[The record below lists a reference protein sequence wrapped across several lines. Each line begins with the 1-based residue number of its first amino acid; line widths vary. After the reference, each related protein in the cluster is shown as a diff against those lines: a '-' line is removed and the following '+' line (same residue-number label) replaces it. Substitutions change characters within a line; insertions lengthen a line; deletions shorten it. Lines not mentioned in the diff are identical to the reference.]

1 MNQFGY
7 FPHSLRTTDR
17 RATKF
22 PNFHVAVLWYKSKSQ
37 DYQNQQTYL
46 FCTKYFTFVKNL
58 TMKKLSEIVEE
69 EIKRSPFL
77 MESLREGLINI
88 SSLARKIQKPVEK
101 IIGKGV
107 KSSAI
112 IMAINRL
119 PIQVEQKQE
128 PNLVRFISKL
138 RDVRVRSN
146 IVDYTFVASGTLIH
160 AQASL
165 LARAA
170 ELPKSFHS
178 ISQGVT
184 ETTILVDESLENDLI
199 QIFRKEKCIERER
212 DLTVLT
218 FLLPAENR
226 VLYGFYYFILREFA
240 WNGINL
246 VEVISTSNEFTLV
259 VSTKDLDAAFK
270 VLSTL
275 RNG

>member
-1 MNQFGY
+1 
-7 FPHSLRTTDR
+7 
-17 RATKF
+17 
-22 PNFHVAVLWYKSKSQ
+22 
-37 DYQNQQTYL
+37 
-46 FCTKYFTFVKNL
+46 
-58 TMKKLSEIVEE
+58 MKKLSEIVEE

-88 SSLARKIQKPVEK
+88 SALARKIQRPVEK
-101 IIGKGV
+101 TIGKGV
-107 KSSAI
+107 QTSAI
-112 IMAINRL
+112 IMSINRL
-119 PIQVEQKQE
+119 PMQLEQKQE

-146 IVDYTFVASGTLIH
+146 IVDYTFVSSGTLIH
-160 AQASL
+160 AQTSL
-165 LARAA
+165 LLRAA

-184 ETTILVDESLENDLI
+184 ETTILVDESLEKDLI
-199 QIFRKEKCIERER
+199 HIFRKEKCIERER

>member
-1 MNQFGY
+1 
-7 FPHSLRTTDR
+7 
-17 RATKF
+17 
-22 PNFHVAVLWYKSKSQ
+22 
-37 DYQNQQTYL
+37 
-46 FCTKYFTFVKNL
+46 
-58 TMKKLSEIVEE
+58 MKKLSEIVEE
-69 EIKRSPFL
+69 EIKQSPFL

-88 SSLARKIQKPVEK
+88 SALARKIQKPVEK

-107 KSSAI
+107 QTNAI
-112 IMAINRL
+112 IMSINRL

-146 IVDYTFVASGTLIH
+146 IVDYTFVSSGTLIH
-160 AQASL
+160 AQTSL
-165 LARAA
+165 LVRAA

-199 QIFRKEKCIERER
+199 HIFRKEKCIERER

>member
-1 MNQFGY
+1 
-7 FPHSLRTTDR
+7 
-17 RATKF
+17 
-22 PNFHVAVLWYKSKSQ
+22 
-37 DYQNQQTYL
+37 
-46 FCTKYFTFVKNL
+46 
-58 TMKKLSEIVEE
+58 MKKLSEIVEE

-88 SSLARKIQKPVEK
+88 SALARKIQKPVER

-107 KSSAI
+107 QTSAI
-112 IMAINRL
+112 IMSINRL

-160 AQASL
+160 AQTL
-165 LARAA
+165 LLVRAA

-199 QIFRKEKCIERER
+199 HIFRKEKCIERER

-246 VEVISTSNEFTLV
+246 VEIISTSNEFTLV
-259 VSTKDLDAAFK
+259 ISTKDLEAAYK

>member
-1 MNQFGY
+1 
-7 FPHSLRTTDR
+7 
-17 RATKF
+17 
-22 PNFHVAVLWYKSKSQ
+22 
-37 DYQNQQTYL
+37 
-46 FCTKYFTFVKNL
+46 
-58 TMKKLSEIVEE
+58 MKKLSEIVEE

-88 SSLARKIQKPVEK
+88 SALARKIQKPVEK

-107 KSSAI
+107 QTSAI
-112 IMAINRL
+112 IMSINRL

-146 IVDYTFVASGTLIH
+146 IVDYTFVSSGTLIH
-160 AQASL
+160 AQTSL
-165 LARAA
+165 LLRAA

-184 ETTILVDESLENDLI
+184 ETTILVDESLEKDLI
-199 QIFRKEKCIERER
+199 HIFRKEKCIERER

>member
-1 MNQFGY
+1 
-7 FPHSLRTTDR
+7 
-17 RATKF
+17 
-22 PNFHVAVLWYKSKSQ
+22 
-37 DYQNQQTYL
+37 
-46 FCTKYFTFVKNL
+46 
-58 TMKKLSEIVEE
+58 MKKLSEIVEE

-88 SSLARKIQKPVEK
+88 SALARKIQKPVER
-101 IIGKGV
+101 IMGKGV
-107 KSSAI
+107 QTSAI
-112 IMAINRL
+112 IMSINRL

-128 PNLVRFISKL
+128 PNLFRFISKL

-160 AQASL
+160 AQTL
-165 LARAA
+165 LLVRAA

-199 QIFRKEKCIERER
+199 HIFRKEKCIERER

-246 VEVISTSNEFTLV
+246 VEIISTSNEFTLV
-259 VSTKDLDAAFK
+259 ISTKDLEAAFK

>member
-1 MNQFGY
+1 
-7 FPHSLRTTDR
+7 
-17 RATKF
+17 
-22 PNFHVAVLWYKSKSQ
+22 
-37 DYQNQQTYL
+37 
-46 FCTKYFTFVKNL
+46 
-58 TMKKLSEIVEE
+58 MKKLSEIVEE

-88 SSLARKIQKPVEK
+88 SALARKIQKPVEK

-107 KSSAI
+107 QTSAI
-112 IMAINRL
+112 IMSINRL
-119 PIQVEQKQE
+119 PIQLEHKQE

-146 IVDYTFVASGTLIH
+146 IVDYTFVSSGTLIH
-160 AQASL
+160 AQTSL
-165 LARAA
+165 LLRAA

-184 ETTILVDESLENDLI
+184 ETTILVDESLEKDQI
-199 QIFRKEKCIERER
+199 HIFRKEKCIERER

>member
-1 MNQFGY
+1 
-7 FPHSLRTTDR
+7 
-17 RATKF
+17 
-22 PNFHVAVLWYKSKSQ
+22 
-37 DYQNQQTYL
+37 
-46 FCTKYFTFVKNL
+46 
-58 TMKKLSEIVEE
+58 MKKLSEIVEE

-88 SSLARKIQKPVEK
+88 SALARKIQKPVEK
-101 IIGKGV
+101 IIGKCV
-107 KSSAI
+107 QTSAI
-112 IMAINRL
+112 IMSINRL
-119 PIQVEQKQE
+119 PIQLEQKQE

-146 IVDYTFVASGTLIH
+146 IVDYTFVSSGTLIH
-160 AQASL
+160 AQTSL
-165 LARAA
+165 LLRAA

-184 ETTILVDESLENDLI
+184 ETTILVDESLEKDLI
-199 QIFRKEKCIERER
+199 HIFRKEKCIERER

>member
-1 MNQFGY
+1 
-7 FPHSLRTTDR
+7 
-17 RATKF
+17 
-22 PNFHVAVLWYKSKSQ
+22 
-37 DYQNQQTYL
+37 
-46 FCTKYFTFVKNL
+46 
-58 TMKKLSEIVEE
+58 MKKLAEIVEE

-88 SSLARKIQKPVEK
+88 SALARKIQKPVEK
-101 IIGKGV
+101 TIGKGV
-107 KSSAI
+107 QTSAI
-112 IMAINRL
+112 IMSINRL

-128 PNLVRFISKL
+128 ANLVRFISKL

-146 IVDYTFVASGTLIH
+146 IVDYTFVSSGTLIH
-160 AQASL
+160 AQTSL
-165 LARAA
+165 LLRAA

-184 ETTILVDESLENDLI
+184 ETTILVDESLEKDLI
-199 QIFRKEKCIERER
+199 HIFRKEKCIERER

>member
-1 MNQFGY
+1 
-7 FPHSLRTTDR
+7 
-17 RATKF
+17 
-22 PNFHVAVLWYKSKSQ
+22 
-37 DYQNQQTYL
+37 
-46 FCTKYFTFVKNL
+46 
-58 TMKKLSEIVEE
+58 MKKLSEIVEE

-88 SSLARKIQKPVEK
+88 SALARKIQKPVEK

-107 KSSAI
+107 QTSAI
-112 IMAINRL
+112 IMSINRL
-119 PIQVEQKQE
+119 PMQVEQKQE

-146 IVDYTFVASGTLIH
+146 IVDYTFVSSGTLIH
-160 AQASL
+160 AQTSL
-165 LARAA
+165 LLRAA

-184 ETTILVDESLENDLI
+184 ETTILVDESLEKDLI
-199 QIFRKEKCIERER
+199 HIFRKEKCIERER

-259 VSTKDLDAAFK
+259 ISTKDLDAAFK

>member
-1 MNQFGY
+1 
-7 FPHSLRTTDR
+7 
-17 RATKF
+17 
-22 PNFHVAVLWYKSKSQ
+22 
-37 DYQNQQTYL
+37 
-46 FCTKYFTFVKNL
+46 
-58 TMKKLSEIVEE
+58 MKKLSEIVEE

-88 SSLARKIQKPVEK
+88 SALARKIQRPVEK

-107 KSSAI
+107 QTSAI
-112 IMAINRL
+112 IMSINRL
-119 PIQVEQKQE
+119 PMQLEQKQE

-146 IVDYTFVASGTLIH
+146 IVDYTFVSSGTLIH
-160 AQASL
+160 AQTSL
-165 LARAA
+165 LLRAA

-184 ETTILVDESLENDLI
+184 ETTILVDESLEKDLI
-199 QIFRKEKCIERER
+199 HIFRKEKCIERER

>member
-1 MNQFGY
+1 
-7 FPHSLRTTDR
+7 
-17 RATKF
+17 
-22 PNFHVAVLWYKSKSQ
+22 
-37 DYQNQQTYL
+37 
-46 FCTKYFTFVKNL
+46 
-58 TMKKLSEIVEE
+58 MKKLSEIVEE

-88 SSLARKIQKPVEK
+88 SALARKIQKPVEK

-107 KSSAI
+107 QTSAI
-112 IMAINRL
+112 IMSINRL
-119 PIQVEQKQE
+119 PMQLEQKQE

-146 IVDYTFVASGTLIH
+146 IVDYTFVSSGTLIH
-160 AQASL
+160 AQTSL
-165 LARAA
+165 LLRAA

-184 ETTILVDESLENDLI
+184 ETTILVDESLEKDLI
-199 QIFRKEKCIERER
+199 HIFRKEKCIERER

>member
-1 MNQFGY
+1 
-7 FPHSLRTTDR
+7 
-17 RATKF
+17 
-22 PNFHVAVLWYKSKSQ
+22 
-37 DYQNQQTYL
+37 
-46 FCTKYFTFVKNL
+46 
-58 TMKKLSEIVEE
+58 MKKLSEIVEE

-88 SSLARKIQKPVEK
+88 SALARKIQKPVEK

-107 KSSAI
+107 QTSAI
-112 IMAINRL
+112 IMSINRL
-119 PIQVEQKQE
+119 PIQLEQKQE

-146 IVDYTFVASGTLIH
+146 IVDYTFVSSGTLIH
-160 AQASL
+160 AQTSL
-165 LARAA
+165 LLRAA

-184 ETTILVDESLENDLI
+184 ETTILVDESLEKDLI
-199 QIFRKEKCIERER
+199 HIFRKEKCIERER

>member
-1 MNQFGY
+1 
-7 FPHSLRTTDR
+7 
-17 RATKF
+17 
-22 PNFHVAVLWYKSKSQ
+22 
-37 DYQNQQTYL
+37 
-46 FCTKYFTFVKNL
+46 
-58 TMKKLSEIVEE
+58 MKKLSEIVEE

-101 IIGKGV
+101 IIGKGIQT
-107 KSSAI
+107 SAI

-146 IVDYTFVASGTLIH
+146 IVDYTFVASGTLIQ

-199 QIFRKEKCIERER
+199 QIFQKEKCIERER

>member
-1 MNQFGY
+1 
-7 FPHSLRTTDR
+7 
-17 RATKF
+17 
-22 PNFHVAVLWYKSKSQ
+22 
-37 DYQNQQTYL
+37 
-46 FCTKYFTFVKNL
+46 
-58 TMKKLSEIVEE
+58 MKKLSEIVEE

-88 SSLARKIQKPVEK
+88 SALARKIQKPVEK

-107 KSSAI
+107 QTSAI
-112 IMAINRL
+112 IMSINRL
-119 PIQVEQKQE
+119 PIQLEQKQE

-146 IVDYTFVASGTLIH
+146 IVDYTFVSSGTLIH
-160 AQASL
+160 AQTSL
-165 LARAA
+165 LLRAA

-184 ETTILVDESLENDLI
+184 ETTILVDESLEKDLI
-199 QIFRKEKCIERER
+199 HIFRKEKCIERER

-259 VSTKDLDAAFK
+259 VSTKDLEAAFK

>member
-1 MNQFGY
+1 
-7 FPHSLRTTDR
+7 
-17 RATKF
+17 
-22 PNFHVAVLWYKSKSQ
+22 
-37 DYQNQQTYL
+37 
-46 FCTKYFTFVKNL
+46 
-58 TMKKLSEIVEE
+58 MKKLSEIVEE

-88 SSLARKIQKPVEK
+88 SALARKIQKPVEK

-107 KSSAI
+107 QTNTI
-112 IMAINRL
+112 IMSINRL
-119 PIQVEQKQE
+119 PMQLEQKQE

-146 IVDYTFVASGTLIH
+146 IVDYTFVSSGTLIH
-160 AQASL
+160 AQTSL
-165 LARAA
+165 LLRAA

-184 ETTILVDESLENDLI
+184 ETTILVDESLEKDLI
-199 QIFRKEKCIERER
+199 HIFLKEKCIERER

>member
-1 MNQFGY
+1 
-7 FPHSLRTTDR
+7 
-17 RATKF
+17 
-22 PNFHVAVLWYKSKSQ
+22 
-37 DYQNQQTYL
+37 
-46 FCTKYFTFVKNL
+46 
-58 TMKKLSEIVEE
+58 MKKLSEIVEE

-88 SSLARKIQKPVEK
+88 SALARKIQKPVEK

-107 KSSAI
+107 QTNAI
-112 IMAINRL
+112 IMSINRL
-119 PIQVEQKQE
+119 PIQLEQKQE

-146 IVDYTFVASGTLIH
+146 IVDYTFVSSGTLIH
-160 AQASL
+160 AQTSL
-165 LARAA
+165 LLRAA

-184 ETTILVDESLENDLI
+184 ETTILVDESLEKDLI
-199 QIFRKEKCIERER
+199 HIFRKEKCIERER

-226 VLYGFYYFILREFA
+226 ELYGFYYFILREFA

>member
-1 MNQFGY
+1 
-7 FPHSLRTTDR
+7 
-17 RATKF
+17 
-22 PNFHVAVLWYKSKSQ
+22 
-37 DYQNQQTYL
+37 
-46 FCTKYFTFVKNL
+46 
-58 TMKKLSEIVEE
+58 MKKLSELVEE

-101 IIGKGV
+101 IIGKGIQT
-107 KSSAI
+107 SAI

-146 IVDYTFVASGTLIH
+146 IVDYTFVASGTLIQ

-199 QIFRKEKCIERER
+199 QIFQKEKCIERER

>member
-1 MNQFGY
+1 
-7 FPHSLRTTDR
+7 
-17 RATKF
+17 
-22 PNFHVAVLWYKSKSQ
+22 
-37 DYQNQQTYL
+37 
-46 FCTKYFTFVKNL
+46 
-58 TMKKLSEIVEE
+58 MKKLSEIVEE

-88 SSLARKIQKPVEK
+88 SALARKIQKPVEK

-107 KSSAI
+107 QTSAI
-112 IMAINRL
+112 IMSINRL
-119 PIQVEQKQE
+119 PMQLEQKQE

-146 IVDYTFVASGTLIH
+146 IVDYTFVSSGTLIH
-160 AQASL
+160 AQTSL
-165 LARAA
+165 LLRAA

-184 ETTILVDESLENDLI
+184 ETTILVDESLEKDLI
-199 QIFRKEKCIERER
+199 HIFRKEKCIERER

-259 VSTKDLDAAFK
+259 ISTKDLDAAFK

>member
-1 MNQFGY
+1 
-7 FPHSLRTTDR
+7 
-17 RATKF
+17 
-22 PNFHVAVLWYKSKSQ
+22 
-37 DYQNQQTYL
+37 
-46 FCTKYFTFVKNL
+46 
-58 TMKKLSEIVEE
+58 
-69 EIKRSPFL
+69 
-77 MESLREGLINI
+77 LREGLINI
-88 SSLARKIQKPVEK
+88 SALARKIQKPVEK

-107 KSSAI
+107 QTSAI
-112 IMAINRL
+112 IMSINRL
-119 PIQVEQKQE
+119 PMQLEQKQE

-146 IVDYTFVASGTLIH
+146 IVDYTFVSSGTLIH
-160 AQASL
+160 AQTSL
-165 LARAA
+165 LLRAA

-184 ETTILVDESLENDLI
+184 ETTILVDESLEKDLI
-199 QIFRKEKCIERER
+199 HIFRKEKCIERER

>member
-1 MNQFGY
+1 
-7 FPHSLRTTDR
+7 
-17 RATKF
+17 
-22 PNFHVAVLWYKSKSQ
+22 
-37 DYQNQQTYL
+37 
-46 FCTKYFTFVKNL
+46 
-58 TMKKLSEIVEE
+58 MKKLSEIVEE

-88 SSLARKIQKPVEK
+88 SALARKIQKPVEK

-107 KSSAI
+107 QTNAI
-112 IMAINRL
+112 IMSINRL
-119 PIQVEQKQE
+119 PMQLEQKQE

-146 IVDYTFVASGTLIH
+146 IVDYTFVSSGTLIH
-160 AQASL
+160 AQTSL
-165 LARAA
+165 LLRAA

-184 ETTILVDESLENDLI
+184 ETTILVDESLEKDLI
-199 QIFRKEKCIERER
+199 HIFRKEKCIERER

>member
-1 MNQFGY
+1 
-7 FPHSLRTTDR
+7 
-17 RATKF
+17 
-22 PNFHVAVLWYKSKSQ
+22 
-37 DYQNQQTYL
+37 
-46 FCTKYFTFVKNL
+46 
-58 TMKKLSEIVEE
+58 MKKLSEIVEE

-88 SSLARKIQKPVEK
+88 SALARKIQKPVEK

-107 KSSAI
+107 QTSAI
-112 IMAINRL
+112 IMSINRL
-119 PIQVEQKQE
+119 PMQLEQKQE

-146 IVDYTFVASGTLIH
+146 IVDYTFVSSGTLIH
-160 AQASL
+160 AQTSL
-165 LARAA
+165 LLRAA

-184 ETTILVDESLENDLI
+184 ETTILVDESLEKDLI
-199 QIFRKEKCIERER
+199 HIFRKEKCIERER

-259 VSTKDLDAAFK
+259 VSTKDLEAAFK

>member
-1 MNQFGY
+1 
-7 FPHSLRTTDR
+7 
-17 RATKF
+17 
-22 PNFHVAVLWYKSKSQ
+22 
-37 DYQNQQTYL
+37 
-46 FCTKYFTFVKNL
+46 
-58 TMKKLSEIVEE
+58 
-69 EIKRSPFL
+69 

-88 SSLARKIQKPVEK
+88 SALARKIQKPVEK

-107 KSSAI
+107 QTSAI
-112 IMAINRL
+112 IMSINRL
-119 PIQVEQKQE
+119 PMQLEQKQE

-146 IVDYTFVASGTLIH
+146 IVDYTFVSSGTLIH
-160 AQASL
+160 AQTSL
-165 LARAA
+165 LLRAA

-184 ETTILVDESLENDLI
+184 ETTILVDESLEKDLI
-199 QIFRKEKCIERER
+199 HIFRKEKCIERER

>member
-1 MNQFGY
+1 
-7 FPHSLRTTDR
+7 
-17 RATKF
+17 
-22 PNFHVAVLWYKSKSQ
+22 
-37 DYQNQQTYL
+37 
-46 FCTKYFTFVKNL
+46 
-58 TMKKLSEIVEE
+58 MKKLAEIVEE

-88 SSLARKIQKPVEK
+88 SALARKIQKPVEK

-107 KSSAI
+107 QTNAI
-112 IMAINRL
+112 IMSINRL

-146 IVDYTFVASGTLIH
+146 IVDYTFVSSGTLIH
-160 AQASL
+160 AQTSL
-165 LARAA
+165 LVRAA

-199 QIFRKEKCIERER
+199 HIFRKEKCIERER

-246 VEVISTSNEFTLV
+246 VEIISTSNEFTLV
-259 VSTKDLDAAFK
+259 ISTKDLEAAFK